1 MAVLG
6 AEDAVAV
13 SGVAAR
19 RDTVTASE
27 PRKRRF
33 AERCNRRMAEPHHL
47 LVDAAQRP
55 SVPERVGKR
64 CDLDRDE
71 PVSAGSTC
79 RGVPKP
85 VSPGAL
91 HGNACYRVIKA
102 TLGDCRTLCEYR
114 TVRYPCQA
122 SFRHRRTEGS
132 PRRFRLRSAD
142 RLSLLAIEGIQGKM
156 SAGRGPGRRREDPDE
171 LTTLVKESVPWLR
184 DLPPLRRQPG

>member
-91 HGNACYRVIKA
+91 HGNACYRVIKRPWVIV
-102 TLGDCRTLCEYR
+102 GPYGNIG
-114 TVRYPCQA
+114 PCVPRV
-122 SFRHRRTEGS
+122 SFLPPPPHRRMPTTIWFVGPPIALVCLPSRAYRGRCQPGEA
-132 PRRFRLRSAD
+132 RA
-142 RLSLLAIEGIQGKM
+142 AAGK
-156 SAGRGPGRRREDPDE
+156 
-171 LTTLVKESVPWLR
+171 TLVN
-184 DLPPLRRQPG
+184 